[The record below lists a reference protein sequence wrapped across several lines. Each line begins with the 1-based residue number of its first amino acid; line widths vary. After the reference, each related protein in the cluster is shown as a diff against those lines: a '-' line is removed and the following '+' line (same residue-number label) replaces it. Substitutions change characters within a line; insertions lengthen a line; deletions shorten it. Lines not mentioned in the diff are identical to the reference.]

1 MPTKEQLSEE
11 VNEILGTEID
21 WSGLKKDELEL
32 LYELLDDGDL
42 LEPQAKHIIKKKGKD
57 KLDDQIDEWQPG
69 QIAMRIV
76 GGV

>member
-42 LEPQAKHIIKKKGKD
+42 LEPQAKHIIKKKGKS